1 MSRKDTDKDFLKEKS
16 FKSLEGHK
24 LELSYMDAVEPKDLN
39 SIKQFII
46 CCKLKGDL
54 YWCDFEKLDNIKKFS
69 NFINS
74 KTPSQHSGVHYS
86 SSVGFRF
93 KNKKFNFS
101 ITHEKPSYLI
111 QNKDTPRFLILNFDE
126 KNFIKIKD
134 FVNDVVQDWEKKI
147 NK

>member
-1 MSRKDTDKDFLKEKS
+1 MSKKDTDNFFLKEKD

-54 YWCDFEKLDNIKKFS
+54 YWCDFEKLDDIKKFS
-69 NFINS
+69 NFLNS
-74 KTPSQHSGVHYS
+74 KTSSLHKGVHYS
-86 SSVGFRF
+86 SSVGIDF
-93 KNKKFNFS
+93 KNKKFKVS

-111 QNKDTPRFLILNFDE
+111 QNKDTPRFLFLNFDE
-126 KNFIKIKD
+126 KNFLKIQD
-134 FVNDVVQDWEKKI
+134 FVNDVVQDWEKQDK
-147 NK
+147 